1 MKKQVFWCVVS
12 RFLRLQQSVAEVLLY
27 FAPVHGSRR
36 SSISSRSLSGAMMIY
51 NYGSGG
57 KRPVPDS
64 GDGNAGNHQRS
75 TGTSL
80 WFSLLKFEG
89 EFID

>member
-1 MKKQVFWCVVS
+1 MKRFKVKAS
-12 RFLRLQQSVAEVLLY
+12 RQI
-27 FAPVHGSRR
+27 H
-36 SSISSRSLSGAMMIY
+36 
-51 NYGSGG
+51 GSGG